1 MKTKKK
7 EERIHERGDKD
18 GGNEERICN
27 TMRKEEGIESSDLVK
42 KMATKNPQNKCNKT
56 KQQSE
61 DILEQRRKNKNKNCY
76 NKKEKYSS

>member
-18 GGNEERICN
+18 GGSEERICN
-27 TMRKEEGIESSDLVK
+27 TMRKEGIESSDLVK